1 MWTVTNTDPGSEQQ
15 NDCGKSTHEDQD
27 PWETGVWCQAFY
39 CPSSGTPL
47 LPQRRS
53 ASGAPAALG
62 ATAGKVTSTDVEK
75 IANPDAPGIPL
86 TTTPDNLY
94 FSSTGSCT
102 PIQYQ
107 PVDRGK
113 VMEPRAL
120 RALTWNLELPPGTT
134 LAEDLEKLSLSLE
147 RGWED
152 PKGASSSLHSTAQPE
167 IIINLAEEVLV
178 QNQSGRS
185 YNAIAVHD
193 PCSDSSWVSKELAE
207 SFLPKW
213 KRRKV
218 SVPVQTIQATTS
230 IQTWEY
236 EIQIQVGNT
245 LKTIMVYESP
255 SLGSIQYDDRL
266 YLFLQETFKHDIHLP
281 EGDVGLLIGLKHHT
295 ISPDSL
301 LRHKTL
307 NLKLYESSIVPSRK
321 LPCGSVLNSIIRGS
335 TGLV

>member
-1 MWTVTNTDPGSEQQ
+1 MWTVTNTDPRSENQI
-15 NDCGKSTHEDQD
+15 DCGKSTHEHQD
-27 PWETGVWCQAFY
+27 PWECESGRQVPAERLPVLQR
-39 CPSSGTPL
+39 SS
-47 LPQRRS
+47 
-53 ASGAPAALG
+53 ACGAPAPLSA
-62 ATAGKVTSTDVEK
+62 AAGKVTSTGVEK
-75 IANPDAPGIPL
+75 IANPDAPEIPV

-94 FSSTGSCT
+94 FSSTESCT
-102 PIQYQ
+102 SIQYQ

-113 VMEPRAL
+113 VIEARAL
-120 RALTWNLELPPGTT
+120 RSLTWNLELKPGTT
-134 LAEDLEKLSLSLE
+134 IAEDLEKLSLSLE
-147 RGWED
+147 RGWQD
-152 PKGASSSLHSTAQPE
+152 PRTVSSSLHSTAQPE

-178 QNQSGRS
+178 RDQSGRS

-193 PCSDSSWVSKELAE
+193 SCSDSSWVSKDLAD

-218 SVPVQTIQATTS
+218 SVPLQTIQATTS

-255 SLGSIQYDDRL
+255 SLGSLQYDDRL
-266 YLFLQETFKHDIHLP
+266 HLFLQKIFKHDIHLP
-281 EGDVGLLIGLKHHT
+281 VGDVGLLIGLKNHA

-301 LRHKTL
+301 LRHKTI
-307 NLKLYESSIVPSRK
+307 NLKLYESSIAPSRN
-321 LPCGSVLNSIIRGS
+321 LPCGSVPNSLIRGL